1 MVTAGVGGGTSPSRN
16 GRGSGHSSAGEAA
29 TDRRRTRTSAVRSIL
44 LKWSWPALEAGRPR
58 PATAAGVAI
67 RAPARQ
73 PPTVGGRGRPQSEA
87 FFSNGHGRRW
97 RRDVP
102 VPQRPREWPFER
114 RRGSHR
120 PSADEDVRSPK
131 HSSQMVMAG
140 VGGGTSPSRN
150 GRGSGHSRAGEAATD
165 RRRTRTSAI
174 LSFFSQMVMAG
185 AGGGTS
191 PRSGAFFSNGH
202 GRRWRRD
209 VPVPLRPRKWP
220 LERRRD
226 SHRPSADEDVRDPGT
241 R

>member
-1 MVTAGVGGGTSPSRN
+1 MTARSPTRCGRRSREAASCAE
-16 GRGSGHSSAGEAA
+16 RGSV
-29 TDRRRTRTSAVRSIL
+29 DRCRQRTRTSPRS
-44 LKWSWPALEAGRPR
+44 G
-58 PATAAGVAI
+58 
-67 RAPARQ
+67 
-73 PPTVGGRGRPQSEA
+73 A
-87 FFSNGHGRRW
+87 FFSNGHRRRW

-102 VPQRPREWPFER
+102 VPPRPREWPLER

-174 LSFFSQMVMAG
+174 LSFFSQMVTAG
-185 AGGGTS
+185 VGGGTS
-191 PRSGAFFSNGH
+191 PSRNGRGSGHWSAGEAATARRRTRTSAILSFFSPTVTAGDGGGRSRRSGAFFSNGH